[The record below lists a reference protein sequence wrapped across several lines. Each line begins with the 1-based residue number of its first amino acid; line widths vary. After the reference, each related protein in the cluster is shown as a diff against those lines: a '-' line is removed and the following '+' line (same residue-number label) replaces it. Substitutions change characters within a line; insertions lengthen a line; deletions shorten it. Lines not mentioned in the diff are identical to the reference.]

1 MTWRFINTGF
11 NPGSFNMDYDMELVK
26 NFSGI
31 PILRVYQWEPY
42 CISLGANQD
51 YNSVDQKK
59 VDNDG
64 FDIVKR
70 PTGGRAILHAE
81 ELTYSVVYPIS
92 EDKSP
97 KQIYREINLAL
108 KNGLKT
114 YNSNLEKIELEHT
127 QPHFPTFYK
136 DAKSTLCFAVSAMN
150 ELNYQGKKVV
160 GSAQRKIGN
169 VILQHGLILCGSFHK
184 RIIGYLNLPSEKLE
198 EIKNEIDQTTTE
210 LEAILGEEIN
220 YQKLS
225 EAIKKGFENHFNIK
239 FEVEIFEESITQ
251 VNNVS

>member
-1 MTWRFINTGF
+1 MIWRFINTGF
-11 NPGSFNMDYDMELVK
+11 NPGGFNMDYDLELVR
-26 NFSGI
+26 NFSGSSV
-31 PILRVYQWEPY
+31 LRVYKWKPY

-59 VDNDG
+59 ISDDG

-81 ELTYSVVYPIS
+81 ELTYSIVYPVS
-92 EDKSP
+92 EDKTP

-108 KNGLKT
+108 KNGLKI
-114 YNSNLEKIELEHT
+114 YNPIFEKLELEHS

-136 DAKSTLCFAVSAMN
+136 DTKSTLCFAVSAMN

-169 VILQHGLILCGSFHK
+169 VILQHGSILCGSFHK
-184 RIIGYLNLPSEKLE
+184 RIIDYLNLPDDKLG
-198 EIKNEIDQTTTE
+198 EIKNEIEQTTTE

-225 EAIKKGFENHFNIK
+225 GAIKEGFENHFNVK
-239 FEVEIFEESITQ
+239 LEEEIFSETISK
-251 VNNVS
+251 VN

>member
-1 MTWRFINTGF
+1 MIWRFINTGF
-11 NPGSFNMDYDMELVK
+11 NPGSFNMDYDLELVR
-26 NFSGI
+26 NFSGA
-31 PILRVYQWEPY
+31 PVLRVYQWKPY

-59 VDNDG
+59 TTGNGLDV
-64 FDIVKR
+64 VKR

-92 EDKSP
+92 DDKTP

-108 KNGLKT
+108 KKGLIL
-114 YNSNLEKIELEHT
+114 YDYLLDKIELEHT

-136 DAKSTLCFAVSAMN
+136 DTKSTLCFAVSAMN

-169 VILQHGLILCGSFHK
+169 VILQHGSILCGNFHK
-184 RIIGYLNLPSEKLE
+184 RIIDYLNLPDDKLE
-198 EIKNEIDQTTTE
+198 EIKNEIKQTTIE
-210 LEAILGEEIN
+210 LEAILDVEIN

-225 EAIKKGFENHFNIK
+225 DAIKEGFENHFNVK
-239 FEVEIFEESITQ
+239 LEEEIFTETISQ
-251 VNNVS
+251 VN

>member
-1 MTWRFINTGF
+1 MIWRFINTGF
-11 NPGSFNMDYDMELVK
+11 NPGSFNMDYDLELVR
-26 NFSGI
+26 NFSGA
-31 PILRVYQWEPY
+31 PVLRVYQWKPY

-59 VDNDG
+59 TAGNGLDV
-64 FDIVKR
+64 VKR

-92 EDKSP
+92 DDKSP

-108 KNGLKT
+108 KKGLVL
-114 YNSNLEKIELEHT
+114 YDYLLDKIELEHT

-136 DAKSTLCFAVSAMN
+136 DTKSTLCFAVSAMN
-150 ELNYQGKKVV
+150 ELNYKGKKVV

-169 VILQHGLILCGSFHK
+169 VILQHGSILCGSFHK
-184 RIIGYLNLPSEKLE
+184 RIIDYLNLPDDKLK
-198 EIKNEIDQTTTE
+198 EIKTEIERTTIE
-210 LEAILGEEIN
+210 LEAILDEEIN

-225 EAIKKGFENHFNIK
+225 DAIKEGFENHFNVK
-239 FEVEIFEESITQ
+239 LEEEIFTETISQ
-251 VNNVS
+251 VN

>member
-1 MTWRFINTGF
+1 MIWRFINTGF
-11 NPGSFNMDYDMELVK
+11 NPGSFNMDYDLELVR
-26 NFSGI
+26 NFSGA
-31 PILRVYQWEPY
+31 PVLRVYQWKPY

-59 VDNDG
+59 TTGNGLDV
-64 FDIVKR
+64 VKR

-92 EDKSP
+92 DDKTP

-108 KNGLKT
+108 KKGLT
-114 YNSNLEKIELEHT
+114 IYNPLLEKIELEHT

-136 DAKSTLCFAVSAMN
+136 DTKSTLCFAVSAMN

-169 VILQHGLILCGSFHK
+169 VILQHGSILCGNFHK
-184 RIIGYLNLPSEKLE
+184 RIIDYLNLPDDKLE
-198 EIKNEIDQTTTE
+198 EIKNEIEQTTIE
-210 LEAILGEEIN
+210 LEAILDVEIN

-225 EAIKKGFENHFNIK
+225 DAIKEGFENHFNVK
-239 FEVEIFEESITQ
+239 LEEEIFAETISQ
-251 VNNVS
+251 VN

>member
-1 MTWRFINTGF
+1 MIWRFLNTGL
-11 NPGSFNMDYDMELVK
+11 NPGSFNMDYDLELVR
-26 NFSGI
+26 NFSEL
-31 PILRVYQWEPY
+31 PVLRVYQWKPY

-59 VDNDG
+59 TSGDG

-92 EDKSP
+92 EDKTP

-108 KNGLKT
+108 KSGLLI
-114 YNSNLEKIELEHT
+114 YNPLFEKIELEHS
-127 QPHFPTFYK
+127 QPHFPSFYK

-150 ELNYQGKKVV
+150 ELNYRGKKVV

-169 VILQHGLILCGSFHK
+169 VILQHGSILCGSFHK
-184 RIIGYLNLPSEKLE
+184 KIIDYLNLPFDKLE
-198 EIKNEIDQTTTE
+198 EIKNEIEQTTTE
-210 LEAILGEEIN
+210 LETILGEKIN
-220 YQKLS
+220 YQKVS
-225 EAIKKGFENHFNIK
+225 IAIKEGFENHFNVRL
-239 FEVEIFEESITQ
+239 EEEIFTESF
-251 VNNVS
+251 S